1 MFKIYGYNDIEK
13 WIIISTFVFGKRS
26 FELLQNEVKYRISL
40 VSKSLPVK
48 LKYFVSYWILA
59 RKKIHYAGPSEMLY
73 AFWCLIFCRFCL
85 IPGSLSGCMAVGIQV
100 LSISGSLLVNLV
112 PSHRKAKIS
121 VHGYQYL
128 SLASGLQSTV
138 FYL

>member
-48 LKYFVSYWILA
+48 LKYFVSY
-59 RKKIHYAGPSEMLY
+59 
-73 AFWCLIFCRFCL
+73 
-85 IPGSLSGCMAVGIQV
+85 
-100 LSISGSLLVNLV
+100 
-112 PSHRKAKIS
+112 
-121 VHGYQYL
+121 
-128 SLASGLQSTV
+128 
-138 FYL
+138 